1 MSQVLLDASVMVA
14 LFDNDDVH
22 HKSNVAKLQRCY
34 IQGLG
39 LLTTWPCVTEASYM
53 LSPHNHF
60 GLLTWL
66 GQGACDVAAFE
77 VAELPQMM
85 AWMRIY
91 SEPKKTLMDFAD
103 VSLMWLAMHRQVRK
117 ILTEDTRD
125 FFRYRLPD
133 GRAFEIL

>member
-14 LFDNDDVH
+14 LFDDDDVCH
-22 HKSNVAKLQRCY
+22 DSNVIKLESCHS
-34 IQGLG
+34 QGLS
-39 LLTTWPCVTEASYM
+39 LLTTWPCVTEASYL

-60 GLLTWL
+60 GMLSWLT
-66 GQGACDVAAFE
+66 QGACDVAAFE
-77 VAELPQMM
+77 VSDLSQMM
-85 AWMRIY
+85 AWMQTY

-103 VSLMWLAMHRQVRK
+103 ASLMWLAMQRRVRK

-133 GRAFEIL
+133 GQAFEIL